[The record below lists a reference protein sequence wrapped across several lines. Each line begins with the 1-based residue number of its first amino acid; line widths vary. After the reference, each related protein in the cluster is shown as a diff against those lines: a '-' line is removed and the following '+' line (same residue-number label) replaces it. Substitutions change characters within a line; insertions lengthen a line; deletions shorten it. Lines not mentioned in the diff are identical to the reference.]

1 METVGFIGL
10 GQMGL
15 PMATRLAS
23 AGYSLV
29 VQDSDVRRME
39 TLGVGRTDSIR
50 DAKAAGGWGGVDF
63 LITML
68 PNSAIVEAVLIDG
81 GVAKSL
87 KNGAL
92 VIDMSSSEPMR
103 SRELCT
109 KLKAMG
115 LDYIDAPV
123 SGGVKRAAEGSLA
136 IMAGGSAAHIER
148 ANELLLCMGSKVFNV
163 GPAGSGHAAKALNN
177 YVSAAGLVA
186 TVECLLAAET
196 FGIDPYV
203 MTDVLNASSGRSN
216 TTENKVKQFILNG
229 SFASG
234 FALKLMAK
242 DVRIAHELIHE
253 LKTASSLA
261 DANRPIWD
269 AAAEKVDASA
279 DHTAIYKLMGSD

>member
-1 METVGFIGL
+1 MNTVGFIGL

-15 PMATRLAS
+15 PMATRLVN
-23 AGYSLV
+23 AGCSLV
-29 VQDSDVRRME
+29 VQDSDAGRME
-39 TLGVGRTDSIR
+39 TLGVGRLDKVQDS
-50 DAKAAGGWGGVDF
+50 KTAGGWGSVDF

-68 PNSAIVEAVLIDG
+68 PNSAIVEAVLLSGD
-81 GVAKSL
+81 VAASL
-87 KNGAL
+87 KKGTL
-92 VIDMSSSEPMR
+92 LIDMSSSEPMR
-103 SRELCT
+103 SRELCG

-123 SGGVKRAAEGSLA
+123 SGGVKRAVEGSLA
-136 IMAGGSAAHIER
+136 IMAGGDPAQIER
-148 ANELLLCMGSKVFNV
+148 ANALLLCMGSKVFNV

-229 SFASG
+229 TFASG

-242 DVRIAHELIHE
+242 DVKIAHELIHE
-253 LKTASSLA
+253 MKTASSLA